1 MMTAINI
8 TKPGQKLILS
18 KMIQDRL
25 GINQQFISK
34 LKDEPKPDKYLIDWY
49 LVQND
54 ELADILD
61 QLNNLNLV

>member
-1 MMTAINI
+1 MTAINI

-49 LVQND
+49 IVQND